1 MKSISKQTLLVTLTG
16 LSLVI
21 IWPPMAEAFLE
32 GFATSIG
39 QMNAQMAKFIE
50 GLHDSVDVWATKVI
64 DNANKEECFY
74 ICPKGGDPQPKK
86 NIVFKPSGCS
96 TFGIDI
102 KDEDLPSKEMRRC
115 CEEQQKCYHRCN
127 SSKVE
132 CDRAFQGCL
141 HTECVAVAKDPK
153 SVTVCD
159 TATKLLLMGILSFGC
174 KTFKDAQRDVCTC
187 PNKEL

>member
-1 MKSISKQTLLVTLTG
+1 MKSISKLSLLVPLA
-16 LSLVI
+16 SLLLI
-21 IWPPMAEAFLE
+21 IMGPPVAEAFLE

-64 DNANKEECFY
+64 DNANNEECFFL
-74 ICPKGGDPQPKK
+74 CPKGGDPVARE
-86 NIVFKPSGCS
+86 NFVFTPSGCA

-102 KDEDLPSKEMRRC
+102 KDEDLPSKGMRRC
-115 CEEQQKCYHRCN
+115 CEEQQMCYHRCN

-132 CDRAFQGCL
+132 CDRSFQGCL
-141 HTECVAVAKDPK
+141 HAECVKVAKDPK

-174 KTFKDAQRDVCTC
+174 KTFKDAQREVCIC
-187 PNKEL
+187 PSKEL